1 MLGKRETNSFQ
12 NTICIQSQRQRI
24 YGQIIYIKLCKNPLD
39 RLFEKG
45 NGGGA
50 KGRKEGKSR
59 KWEFHPEGC
68 ICAILRYN
76 TKMEGYTHC
85 RYNTKWEL
93 FMQ

>member
-1 MLGKRETNSFQ
+1 MKDVLYTLYVGMFISAKRNSFQ
-12 NTICIQSQRQRI
+12 NTLCIQLQRI
-24 YGQIIYIKLCKNPLD
+24 YGQIIYIKLCKSPLD

-68 ICAILRYN
+68 ICAILRV
-76 TKMEGYTHC
+76 
-85 RYNTKWEL
+85 
-93 FMQ
+93 

>member
-12 NTICIQSQRQRI
+12 NTLYIQSQRQRI
-24 YGQIIYIKLCKNPLD
+24 YGQIIPLD

-50 KGRKEGKSR
+50 KGRKGGKSR

-68 ICAILRYN
+68 ICSILRV
-76 TKMEGYTHC
+76 
-85 RYNTKWEL
+85 
-93 FMQ
+93 

>member
-12 NTICIQSQRQRI
+12 NTLYIQSQRQRI

-50 KGRKEGKSR
+50 KGRKEGRKIEEMGVSSR
-59 KWEFHPEGC
+59 GMYMC
-68 ICAILRYN
+68 NIAV
-76 TKMEGYTHC
+76 
-85 RYNTKWEL
+85 
-93 FMQ
+93 

>member
-12 NTICIQSQRQRI
+12 NTLCIQSQRQRI
-24 YGQIIYIKLCKNPLD
+24 YGQIIYIKLCKSPLD

-50 KGRKEGKSR
+50 KGRKIIQRDVYVQYCG
-59 KWEFHPEGC
+59 
-68 ICAILRYN
+68 YN

-85 RYNTKWEL
+85 RYNTKWVL

>member
-12 NTICIQSQRQRI
+12 NTLYIQSQRQRI
-24 YGQIIYIKLCKNPLD
+24 YGQIIPLD

-50 KGRKEGKSR
+50 KGRKIIQRDVYVQYCG
-59 KWEFHPEGC
+59 
-68 ICAILRYN
+68 YN

-85 RYNTKWEL
+85 RYNTKWVL